1 MGEGFPLMIRMQ
13 LLHSITQRWYVRVD
27 SGCGAV
33 ITSAETAIVGGRD
46 HN

>member
-1 MGEGFPLMIRMQ
+1 MQ

-27 SGCGAV
+27 SECGAV
-33 ITSAETAIVGGRD
+33 ITSDAETAIVGGRD